1 MTLSL
6 DTTTIAAVTRGNP
19 TPINYVYKDEVPI
32 STVVTQRTP
41 KVILHAVPPATVQD
55 AQQLFDGSDQD
66 LAALVEDM
74 KDLKEELK
82 QLKEKEKC
90 ERDVS
95 FRWELLTRAIKGTHN
110 SLILNYLIPTN

>member
-1 MTLSL
+1 LKETEKRQ
-6 DTTTIAAVTRGNP
+6 TRL
-19 TPINYVYKDEVPI
+19 VKD
-32 STVVTQRTP
+32 
-41 KVILHAVPPATVQD
+41 
-55 AQQLFDGSDQD
+55 
-66 LAALVEDM
+66 LVEDM